1 MSDPV
6 RDIVIAGGGLAGWY
20 CAARLCHAMRG
31 RALNVRVVRAS
42 AAGTA
47 VDPLEVFCAS
57 TLSAA
62 PVAHAELGIDERAF
76 MRDCDATFKLATEY
90 RGFGEPARNYFL
102 PFGEIGARLEAVGF
116 HQFIGRLM
124 HAGREFSLDDF
135 SVPSIAARHGRFAH
149 PSRDPRSV
157 LSTYEYA
164 YHLDPEAYARFM
176 RRFAENLGAVAVDED
191 LAGVDTADGATIRA
205 ITLAD
210 GTRLHA
216 DLFIDCSGAR
226 AVLLGEALQTPLQSW
241 RAWLPCDAALVTRM
255 PAPVDAPSY
264 TRSLAQPDGWYWQVP
279 LRSAVQAAMFYD
291 SRALDGQTAQARAAA
306 IFGAPSPGARQVQFE
321 NGMRHESWRGN
332 CVAMGSAAAFLEP
345 LAATGLRL
353 IDDAVAR
360 LIGLFPDS
368 RDMPLMAAEYNRLAR
383 AGYESARDFALLHHA
398 LSRRHDSAQSREPA
412 TPLPPSLSRRLE
424 LFRYRGRV
432 LFQEDEIFEEAWW
445 ACACIGLGIRPQHFS
460 IVAEQMTED
469 ALLGQLSKIAR
480 LMRTAVDGMPMH
492 RAYLREYLA

>member
-1 MSDPV
+1 MSEPV

-31 RALNVRVVRAS
+31 RALKVRVLRAS
-42 AAGTA
+42 AANA
-47 VDPLEVFCAS
+47 PVDPLEVFSAS
-57 TLSAA
+57 TVSAT

-76 MRDCDATFKLATEY
+76 MRECDATFKLATEY
-90 RGFGEPARNYFL
+90 RGFGGTSRSYFL

-116 HQFIGRLM
+116 HQFISRLM
-124 HAGREFSLDDF
+124 HAGRELSLDDF

-164 YHLDPEAYARFM
+164 YHLDTEAYTHFM
-176 RRFAENLGAVAVDED
+176 RRFAENLGAVAVDQD
-191 LAGVDTADGATIRA
+191 LAGVDVADGATIRA
-205 ITLAD
+205 VTLAD
-210 GTRLHA
+210 GTRLEA
-216 DLFIDCSGAR
+216 DLFIDCTGAR
-226 AVLLGEALQTPLQSW
+226 AMLLGEALQTPFESW

-255 PAPVDAPSY
+255 PAPADAPSY
-264 TRSLAQPDGWYWQVP
+264 TRALAQADGWCWQVP
-279 LRSAVQAAMFYD
+279 LRSSVQAAMFYD
-291 SRALDGQTAQARAAA
+291 TRALDGQAAQARAAA
-306 IFGAPSPGARQVQFE
+306 FFGAPSPAARQVQFE
-321 NGMRHESWRGN
+321 NGMRRESWRGN

-360 LIGLFPDS
+360 LVALFPDS
-368 RDMPLMAAEYNRLAR
+368 RDMPLMAAEYNRLAN
-383 AGYESARDFALLHHA
+383 AGYESARDFVLLHHA
-398 LSRRHDSAQSREPA
+398 LSRRDGSAQAREPA
-412 TPLPPSLSRRLE
+412 APLPPSLSRRLE

-445 ACACIGLGIRPQHFS
+445 ACACIGLGIRPRHFA
-460 IVAEQMTED
+460 ILAEQMSED
-469 ALLGQLSKIAR
+469 ALIGQLSKIAR
-480 LMRTAVDGMPMH
+480 LMRTAVDGMPAH